1 MTSGRPRGQVVGMV
15 ILAAAPLAVTL
26 VGYFRPG
33 ILRPLFG
40 YGAYYIMLGMV
51 SLWAI
56 SLIRCV
62 RAGDFAFGR
71 FLQRHYPLLILAGLL
86 TASIFLTTPIGYKTL
101 NDEATLLSISQ
112 SFFFERGPWEV
123 TQADWFQGNYIPLTR
138 LVPLRPLLFPF
149 CLHIVH
155 QLGGYHYVNAFV
167 LNAVVMFVFLGGVGI
182 VCRRWAGTATAMA
195 AIVLAAT
202 QPLVAVYGTGGGY
215 DLMATAFFALSLAL
229 LYDFMT
235 APSRF
240 KMVLLWM
247 TFILMANVR
256 HESILF
262 AAIMGLGMVF
272 YVRKEWLWRHAWLW
286 AGTPLMMGPYL
297 WQRILVQGRYE
308 NPAGTSLFSLNA
320 LGANA
325 HRLVTQFLNLDFY
338 LPYAGLLN
346 LLGLAVF
353 IVLVVQVLRRRI
365 ALNTDTRRF
374 AAVALTCLA
383 ANLTIILAHHAGQYD
398 HPAQA
403 RLFMIFSVALA
414 LMPILVKIIFPQ
426 LLRGRVVLT
435 LALMF
440 FLVYHPTAM
449 TPHYINSLMEIRS
462 NFEGRKFLATLE
474 ADNPLVI
481 APWPVQFTSLGYSA
495 RTFKTANARSG
506 ELRSALAHGYFDDLI
521 VFQQKS
527 ANGKGPL
534 NGQRLAPDYDLLP
547 VSAHPVVADKIYL
560 QISRHTPPK
569 RAQPQERG
577 VERVPDNDRDRRP
590 GGDN

>member
-1 MTSGRPRGQVVGMV
+1 MTSGRPRWQLLGML
-15 ILAAAPLAVTL
+15 ILAAAPLSATL
-26 VGYFRPG
+26 AGFFRPG

-56 SLIRCV
+56 SLIRCARAEGLAV
-62 RAGDFAFGR
+62 RPFV
-71 FLQRHYPLLILAGLL
+71 QRHYPLLILAGLL

-112 SFFFERGPWEV
+112 SFYFERGPWEV

-167 LNAVVMFVFLGGVGI
+167 LNAVVMFVFLSGVGI
-182 VCRRWAGTATAMA
+182 VCRRWTSSATAMA
-195 AIVLAAT
+195 AIVLAAA

-215 DLMATAFFALSLAL
+215 DLMNTAFFALSLAL

-240 KMVLLWM
+240 KMALLLM

-256 HESILF
+256 HESILY
-262 AAIMGLGMVF
+262 AAIMGLGMAL
-272 YVRKEWLWRHAWLW
+272 YIKKDWLKRHAWLL
-286 AGTPLMMGPYL
+286 AGTPLMLGPYL

-308 NPAGTSLFSLNA
+308 NPAGTSLFSLEA
-320 LGANA
+320 MGANA
-325 HRLVTQFLNLDFY
+325 HRLWTQFLNLDFY

-346 LLGLAVF
+346 LLGLVVF
-353 IVLVVQVLRRRI
+353 VVLVIQVMRRRI
-365 ALNTDTRRF
+365 VLNTATRRF
-374 AAVALTCLA
+374 AAVALACLA
-383 ANLTIILAHHAGQYD
+383 ANLTIILAHHSGQYN
-398 HPAQA
+398 HPAQS

-414 LMPILVKIIFPQ
+414 LMPILLKIVFPQ
-426 LLRGRVVLT
+426 LMRGRVVMT
-435 LALMF
+435 LALML

-449 TPHYINSLMEIRS
+449 IPHYINSLMEIRS
-462 NFEGRKFLATLE
+462 NFESRQFLASLE

-495 RTFKTANARSG
+495 RTFKSANTGSG
-506 ELRSALAHGYFDDLI
+506 QLRSALAHGYFDDLI

-527 ANGKGPL
+527 ASSNQPL
-534 NGQRLAPDYDLLP
+534 PGQRLAPVYDLRP
-547 VSAHPVVADKIYL
+547 VAVHSIVTDKVYL
-560 QISRHTPPK
+560 QISKHRTLE
-569 RAQPQERG
+569 RAQPQAKG
-577 VERVPDNDRDRRP
+577 AGRVPDHDHDQQR
-590 GGDN
+590 GGGN

>member
-1 MTSGRPRGQVVGMV
+1 MSERPRWQVFGML

-26 VGYFRPG
+26 AGFFRPA

-56 SLIRCV
+56 CIIRCA
-62 RAGDFAFGR
+62 RAEGFTFR
-71 FLQRHYPLLILAGLL
+71 PFLQRHYPLLILAGLL

-149 CLHIVH
+149 FVHIVH
-155 QLGGYHYVNAFV
+155 QLGGYHYINAFV

-182 VCRRWAGTATAMA
+182 VCRRWTRPATAMA

-235 APSRF
+235 APRRF
-240 KMVLLWM
+240 KMALLWM

-256 HESILF
+256 HESILY
-262 AAIMGLGMVF
+262 AAIMGLGMLF
-272 YVRKEWLWRHAWLW
+272 HIKKDWIKRHAWLL
-286 AGTPLMMGPYL
+286 AGTPLMLGPYL

-308 NPAGTSLFSLNA
+308 NPAGTSVFSLNA
-320 LGANA
+320 LGTNA
-325 HRLVTQFLNLDFY
+325 QRLLTQFLNLDFY
-338 LPYAGLLN
+338 LPYAGFLN
-346 LLGLAVF
+346 LLGLVVF
-353 IVLVVQVLRRRI
+353 IVLVAQVLRRRI
-365 ALNTDTRRF
+365 ALTTDTRRF
-374 AAVALTCLA
+374 AIVALACLA

-414 LMPILVKIIFPQ
+414 LMPILLKIIFPQ
-426 LLRGRVVLT
+426 LLRGRVILT
-435 LALMF
+435 LALML
-440 FLVYHPTAM
+440 FLVHHPSAM
-449 TPHYINSLMEIRS
+449 TPRYISSLMEIRS
-462 NFEGRKFLATLE
+462 NFESRKFLATLE
-474 ADNPLVI
+474 ADNPLVV

-495 RTFKTANARSG
+495 RTFKTANTRAG

-521 VFQQKS
+521 VFQQK
-527 ANGKGPL
+527 AAKGKRPL
-534 NGQRLAPDYDLLP
+534 NGQRLAPEYDLLP
-547 VSAHPVVADKIYL
+547 VSAHPIVADKIYL
-560 QISRHTPPK
+560 QISRHRTAEPA
-569 RAQPQERG
+569 RSQLTDTVHGADHEQPQ
-577 VERVPDNDRDRRP
+577 
-590 GGDN
+590 GGGN